1 MRCPGLAFY
10 IFQEDGNIDV
20 FRSRVET
27 CIKTVVTRKGSD
39 ASGQILEY
47 MTGYCRLATVLET
60 AVRIKVQVNIIIR
73 HDGA

>member
-1 MRCPGLAFY
+1 MRYPGLAFY

-47 MTGYCRLATVLET
+47 IIGYCRLET
-60 AVRIKVQVNIIIR
+60 AVHIKVQVNIIIR